1 MSRKKRQIR
10 PLQATEIKD
19 LQAGIKNQKS
29 YQFSHRC
36 HAILLSYEGLEVSE
50 LIKVFG
56 VSKNTIYTWF
66 KRYESDGISGLK
78 NKPGQGRKPTLC
90 IDNKE
95 HVEAVEKSVDKVNE
109 NGGNLLAE
117 VEQELG
123 LENGLSMKILRSF
136 LKKKIMSIS
145 DAEEL

>member
-1 MSRKKRQIR
+1 MSRKKRKIR
-10 PLQATEIKD
+10 PLQVGELKD
-19 LQAGIKNQKS
+19 LQAGMKSEKS
-29 YQFSHRC
+29 YQFAQRC
-36 HAILLSYEGLEVSE
+36 HAILLSHEGFEVSE
-50 LIKVFG
+50 LVRVFS
-56 VSKNTIYTWF
+56 VSKNTLYTWF
-66 KRYESDGISGLK
+66 KRYENNGISGLK

-95 HVEAVEKSVDKVNE
+95 HVEAVEKSVNKVNE

-123 LENGLSMKILRSF
+123 LDKGLSMKILRSF

-145 DAEEL
+145 VVEES